1 MLILN
6 LGTTFVLQI
15 LSNIAN
21 EIMKPVFMKMT
32 SMRLVLSF
40 VFAFGVMGLQAQNQL
55 KFKINGL
62 QNTEVYLANYYGN
75 KLYYNDTAKTDDL
88 GFVKFEGKKFEE
100 GGKYALVT
108 PGPKF
113 FEFLVA
119 DEDIYIETNVNNLV
133 EDMVIHQ
140 SENNKVFYE
149 YLNFISDKRKERE
162 PIDAVLNDSTAT
174 EKEQKPYREQLE
186 KLNQEVIDFQKNI
199 VAEHSEKLVGKI
211 LNLAVDIEVPEDIKK
226 QGEEDP
232 AIQYYWYRTHYFDNV
247 DLNDPRLVR
256 DQMFHRLLEKYYT
269 KILPQI
275 PDTLCNEAIKLA
287 EMMGNYDMKK
297 YTIHYITYSSE
308 TSNIMCM
315 DKVFVRMVDEYYKT
329 GKADWLDEEQLAKVI
344 ESADKKRNVLCGEP
358 VMNIIL
364 PDTSGLN
371 WESLYAIDAKYTVI
385 MIWESTCG
393 HCKKEL
399 PVLLDLYHDWK
410 DRGLEVY
417 AIGNDFE
424 TEPWI
429 KYVKE
434 KNLDWINV
442 SDNPEINDADSARVL
457 ILNGTTTLPSLNF
470 RTTFDVFSTPKL
482 LLLDK
487 DKRIIAKQLSAEQLE
502 DLLTKL
508 EKDEQEKENGTAGE
522 DRGEVLPNTPDE
534 VKEKKAKKTKTSN
547 SRG

>member
-1 MLILN
+1 MNTLL
-6 LGTTFVLQI
+6 
-15 LSNIAN
+15 
-21 EIMKPVFMKMT
+21 MKMT
-32 SMRLVLSF
+32 TLRLLCFVLL
-40 VFAFGVMGLQAQNQL
+40 AFGTMGLSAQNTM

-88 GFVKFEGKKFEE
+88 GFVRFEGKKFEE

-119 DEDIYIETNVNNLV
+119 DENLYIETNVNDLV
-133 EDMVIHQ
+133 GDMVIHE
-140 SENNKVFYE
+140 SKNNKVFYE

-162 PIDAVLNDSTAT
+162 PMDLVLNDSLAT
-174 EKEQKPYREQLE
+174 EKDKKPYRQQLE
-186 KLNQEVIDFQKNI
+186 KLNQEVIDFQKEI
-199 VAEHSEKLVGKI
+199 VAANEELLVGKI
-211 LNLAVDIEVPEDIKK
+211 LKMAVEIEVPEDIKK

-232 AIQYYWYRTHYFDNV
+232 AIQYYWYRNHYWDNV
-247 DLNDPRLVR
+247 DLTDPRLVR

-275 PDTLCNEAIKLA
+275 PDTLSLEAVKLA
-287 EMMGNYDMKK
+287 ESMGNYDMKK

-329 GKADWLDEEQLAKVI
+329 GKADWLEKEQLDKVI

-364 PDTSGLN
+364 PDTTLN
-371 WESLYAIDAKYTVI
+371 KWESLYDIDAKYTVV

-399 PVLLDLYHDWK
+399 PVLLDLYHEWK
-410 DRGLEVY
+410 DKGVEVY

-429 KYVKE
+429 KYVRE

-442 SDNPEINDADSARVL
+442 SDNPAINDADSARVL

-482 LLLDK
+482 FLLDK
-487 DKRIIAKQLSAEQLE
+487 DKKIIAKQLSAEQLE
-502 DLLTKL
+502 DLLIKL
-508 EKDEQEKENGTAGE
+508 EQEDQESEESGESQGNAAPQNKEKG
-522 DRGEVLPNTPDE
+522 DRS
-534 VKEKKAKKTKTSN
+534 KEKKSNKTKS
-547 SRG
+547 GKA